1 MTKSPRRTYRSD
13 LRTEQAAA
21 TRRRIL
27 AAAGECFAE
36 DGYGRTTL
44 VAIAGR
50 AGVSV
55 ESVKAQ
61 GAKRDLLLA
70 AFEQTF
76 SGQEGGQPLVEQDQL
91 TAAYAIEDDDEFID
105 TGAAILATANRR
117 AYALWRALN
126 SAADSD
132 PEIAPVLEGVL
143 ARRRSDIESG
153 VKLIQRRG
161 LLPTGVRMRRRVAA
175 QLSFLLSPEGYQQ
188 LVAESGW
195 SHPQYL
201 AWIRTM
207 VRTVLIE
214 SGGGR

>member
-1 MTKSPRRTYRSD
+1 MTETPRRTYRSE

-27 AAAGECFAE
+27 DSAGECFAE

-44 VAIAGR
+44 VAIAAR

-70 AFEQTF
+70 AFEQAF
-76 SGQEGGQPLVEQDQL
+76 AGQEGGRSLVEQDQL
-91 TAAYAIEDDDEFID
+91 AAALAITDDDEFLD
-105 TGAAILATANRR
+105 AALAFLAAANRR

-132 PEIAPVLEGVL
+132 PDVAPILQGIL
-143 ARRRSDIESG
+143 AGRRSDIEQAIG
-153 VKLIQRRG
+153 LVQRRG
-161 LLPTGVRMRRRVAA
+161 MLAAGVRVRRQVAA
-175 QLSFLLSPEGYQQ
+175 QVSFLLSPEGYQQ

-195 SHPQYL
+195 SHPRYL
-201 AWIRTM
+201 AWVRTM
-207 VRTVLIE
+207 VRTVLSE
-214 SGGGR
+214 PGGGS

>member
-1 MTKSPRRTYRSD
+1 VTKTPRTYRSE

-44 VAIAGR
+44 AAIATR

-70 AFEQTF
+70 AFEQAY
-76 SGQEGGQPLVEQDQL
+76 SGQEGRQPLVEQDQL
-91 TAAYAIEDDDEFID
+91 AAAFAIEDDDEFID
-105 TGAAILATANRR
+105 TGLEFMAAANRR
-117 AYALWRALN
+117 AYALWRALT

-132 PEIAPVLEGVL
+132 AEVAPVLQGILE
-143 ARRRSDIESG
+143 RRRNDIEGG
-153 VKLIQRRG
+153 VALIQRRG
-161 LLPTGVRMRRRVAA
+161 LLPSGARIRRRAAA

-207 VRTVLIE
+207 VRTVLSE
-214 SGGGR
+214 

>member
-1 MTKSPRRTYRSD
+1 MTKTPRRTYRSE

-27 AAAGECFAE
+27 DAAGDCFAE

-44 VAIAGR
+44 AAVAAR

-70 AFEQTF
+70 AFEQSF
-76 SGQEGGQPLVEQDQL
+76 AGQEGGQPLVEQDQL
-91 TAAYAIEDDDEFID
+91 AATFAIEDDDEFID
-105 TGAAILATANRR
+105 TGLDVMAAANRR
-117 AYALWRALN
+117 AYSLWRALT

-132 PEIAPVLEGVL
+132 AEIVPVLQGILV
-143 ARRRSDIESG
+143 RRRNDIEG
-153 VKLIQRRG
+153 AVALIQRRG
-161 LLPTGVRMRRRVAA
+161 LLAAGARTRRRVAA

-201 AWIRTM
+201 AWVRTM
-207 VRTVLIE
+207 VRTVL
-214 SGGGR
+214 SDPGGGS

>member
-1 MTKSPRRTYRSD
+1 MTKTPRRTYRSE

-27 AAAGECFAE
+27 DTAGECFAE

-44 VAIAGR
+44 AAIAAR

-61 GAKRDLLLA
+61 GAKRELLLA

-76 SGQEGGQPLVEQDQL
+76 AGQEGGQPLVEQDQL
-91 TAAYAIEDDDEFID
+91 APALAIEDDDAFLD
-105 TGAAILATANRR
+105 AALGVIAAANRR
-117 AYALWRALN
+117 AYALWQALT

-132 PEIAPVLEGVL
+132 PEVAPSLQEILAGRRADLE
-143 ARRRSDIESG
+143 RSMA
-153 VKLIQRRG
+153 LLQRRG
-161 LLPTGVRMRRRVAA
+161 MLIAGIRVRRRAAA
-175 QLSFLLSPEGYQQ
+175 QVSFLLSPEGYQQ

-201 AWIRTM
+201 AWVRTM
-207 VRTVLIE
+207 VRTVL
-214 SGGGR
+214 SDPGGGS